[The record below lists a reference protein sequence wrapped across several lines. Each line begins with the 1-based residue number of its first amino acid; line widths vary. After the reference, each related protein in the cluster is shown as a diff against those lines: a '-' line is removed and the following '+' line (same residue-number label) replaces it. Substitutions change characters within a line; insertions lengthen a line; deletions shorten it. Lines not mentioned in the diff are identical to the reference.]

1 MFLSTT
7 TILTTSESSYSGV
20 AVGFVYLAGFVASG
34 ASSAMYLNPATA
46 IGIVAGAD
54 ADSIVDAGSDLWIF
68 VVRIAHTHALSSP
81 PPTSYQKG
89 TQVLTVDRACFSAAQ
104 VGPIVGCLLAVV
116 LFRVTNEAAYE
127 PDPRQRWLDLLSRP
141 IMEFMGTFFITLV
154 AALAHSSRYAGWSA
168 PAVGG
173 AVLVRT
179 CCLPAFLQC
188 LSHACAAT
196 AMNQHTGACVRWR
209 PRLWR
214 PL

>member
-1 MFLSTT
+1 M
-7 TILTTSESSYSGV
+7 
-20 AVGFVYLAGFVASG
+20 
-34 ASSAMYLNPATA
+34 
-46 IGIVAGAD
+46 
-54 ADSIVDAGSDLWIF
+54 
-68 VVRIAHTHALSSP
+68 
-81 PPTSYQKG
+81 
-89 TQVLTVDRACFSAAQ
+89 
-104 VGPIVGCLLAVV
+104 GCLLAVV

-179 CCLPAFLQC
+179 RCLPSYSASLT
-188 LSHACAAT
+188 LVLAT